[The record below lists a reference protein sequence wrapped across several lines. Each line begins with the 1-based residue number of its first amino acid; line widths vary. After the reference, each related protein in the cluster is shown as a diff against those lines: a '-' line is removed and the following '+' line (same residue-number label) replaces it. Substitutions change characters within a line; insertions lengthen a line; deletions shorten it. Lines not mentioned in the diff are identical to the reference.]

1 MKPRFLTIF
10 PEAENV
16 HLIKDVGMVPY
27 SLYRYCGY
35 TAGLAC
41 YRRGEYPYLDTEVKG
56 LQLVFIRKIF
66 SNTLLDG
73 LWLIASKGRQYD
85 IVQTFHFRLRSLIW
99 LFVFKLL
106 HPVGKTYLKLDANER
121 ILDTDFRGLKGKVK
135 AFLLRRVD
143 LVSVENTFLQKALS
157 QKWHRPIAYI
167 PNGFSEAGEA
177 PPPYAEKKNEL
188 ISVGRIG
195 AAEKRTEVLLEAFA
209 LFSEHY
215 PGWTLK
221 LVGPVEPSFP
231 AYLDTY
237 FKQYPQLAGRIVFTG
252 PVLDR
257 KELYRHYGTAK
268 IFCLSSL
275 WESFGIVLVEA
286 AAAGCYLVTSAVLA
300 APDITAGQRYGRIFE
315 IDDIKGLAQCL
326 IETAGNEPLMS
337 RNAAEVQAFMHNTF
351 SWPVIARNMDTQLNL
366 QNGTHES

>member
-1 MKPRFLTIF
+1 MKTRFLTIF

-27 SLYRYCGY
+27 SLHRYCAY

-41 YRRGEYPYLDTEVKG
+41 YKQGEYPYLHTEVKG

-73 LWLIASKGRQYD
+73 LWLIASKSRKYD
-85 IVQTFHFRLRSLIW
+85 IVQTFHFRLRSLLW
-99 LFVFKLL
+99 LFAFKLL
-106 HPVGKTYLKLDANER
+106 RPTGKTFLKLDANER
-121 ILDTDFRGLKGKVK
+121 ILDQDFKGLKGRLK

-143 LVSVENTFLQKALS
+143 LVSVENTYLQKELS
-157 QKWHRPIAYI
+157 RKWQRPIAYL
-167 PNGFSEAGEA
+167 PNGFSETGE
-177 PPPYAEKKNEL
+177 PVPPYAEKKNQL
-188 ISVGRIG
+188 LSVGRIG

-215 PGWTLK
+215 PEWTLK
-221 LVGPVEPSFP
+221 LVGPVESLFS

-237 FKQYPQLAGRIVFTG
+237 FRQYPQLADRILFTG
-252 PVLDR
+252 AIQDR
-257 KELYRHYGTAK
+257 KELYRQYGEAK

-286 AAAGCYLVTSAVLA
+286 AAAGCYLLTSAVLA
-300 APDITAGQRYGRIFE
+300 
-315 IDDIKGLAQCL
+315 
-326 IETAGNEPLMS
+326 
-337 RNAAEVQAFMHNTF
+337 
-351 SWPVIARNMDTQLNL
+351 
-366 QNGTHES
+366 